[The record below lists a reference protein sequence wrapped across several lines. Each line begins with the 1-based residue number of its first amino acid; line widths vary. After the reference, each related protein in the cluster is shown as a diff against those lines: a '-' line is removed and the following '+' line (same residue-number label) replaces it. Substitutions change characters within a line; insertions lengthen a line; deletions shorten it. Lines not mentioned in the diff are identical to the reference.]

1 MENTTLTQEEID
13 SPLWKKLE
21 SMLTER
27 LDMARKVNDT
37 QQTESNTN
45 LLRGRISA
53 YKEVLWL
60 NPNNTDI

>member
-1 MENTTLTQEEID
+1 MENTILTQEEID

-37 QQTESNTN
+37 QQTENNTN

>member
-21 SMLTER
+21 AMLTER

>member
-1 MENTTLTQEEID
+1 MENTILTQEEID

-21 SMLTER
+21 AMLIER

-37 QQTESNTN
+37 QQTENNTN
-45 LLRGRISA
+45 LLRGRISG

>member
-21 SMLTER
+21 AMLTER

-37 QQTESNTN
+37 QQTENNTN